1 VTKPLKNKCMTFD
14 SGWRVFK
21 IVHVKDLKDGEDK
34 CWGHTDFDKA
44 IISLDSSMDINT
56 YRETLLHEITH
67 TVLETVGYGAD
78 ENVTGTNENLTVQV
92 SRGFLQAFRLN
103 KELFEW
109 LLNTEEDV
117 L

>member
-1 VTKPLKNKCMTFD
+1 
-14 SGWRVFK
+14 
-21 IVHVKDLKDGEDK
+21 
-34 CWGHTDFDKA
+34 
-44 IISLDSSMDINT
+44 
-56 YRETLLHEITH
+56 
-67 TVLETVGYGAD
+67 LETVGYGAD